1 MISPDFLLKDGLL
14 ARADL
19 KVPAFPATRVD
30 YDRVIPFKLGLL
42 QRAWELFKLK
52 RSRSMNEAFRK
63 FCRDQSFW
71 LRDFALFMAIKDR
84 QGPIHWIDW
93 PRELSHRK
101 PPALTEARRELADAI
116 QYQEFIQFIFAR
128 QLGALRNHARSRNVR
143 LIGDLPIFVSGDS
156 ADVWAN
162 PHLFKLDRNLQPTVV
177 AGVPPDLFSKTG
189 QRWGNPLY
197 DWAAM
202 KQDGY
207 RWWIERFL
215 AAMNQADL
223 VRIDH
228 FRGFAACWEIPAAC
242 PTAERGCWVQAPG
255 QDLFTTLQRELGALP
270 FIAEDLGVITPDV
283 EALRDYLHLPGM
295 RILQFAFGGDSSNI
309 YLPHNYTSN
318 TIVYTGTHDNDT
330 TESWYRSLARKDRD
344 VVKSYINAQKS
355 QNISTALIRLAWA
368 SVAKIAIVPLQD
380 LLALG
385 NESRMNIP
393 GQEKNNWQWRATK
406 RQVNARD
413 FIHLAQLNSIYGR
426 V

>member
-1 MISPDFLLKDGLL
+1 M
-14 ARADL
+14 
-19 KVPAFPATRVD
+19 
-30 YDRVIPFKLGLL
+30 LGSS
-42 QRAWELFKLK
+42 AGAGSFYNAAK
-52 RSRSMNEAFRK
+52 RT
-63 FCRDQSFW
+63 W
-71 LRDFALFMAIKDR
+71 
-84 QGPIHWIDW
+84 
-93 PRELSHRK
+93 
-101 PPALTEARRELADAI
+101 
-116 QYQEFIQFIFAR
+116 
-128 QLGALRNHARSRNVR
+128 
-143 LIGDLPIFVSGDS
+143 
-156 ADVWAN
+156 
-162 PHLFKLDRNLQPTVV
+162 
-177 AGVPPDLFSKTG
+177 
-189 QRWGNPLY
+189 
-197 DWAAM
+197 
-202 KQDGY
+202 
-207 RWWIERFL
+207 
-215 AAMNQADL
+215 
-223 VRIDH
+223 
-228 FRGFAACWEIPAAC
+228 
-242 PTAERGCWVQAPG
+242 
-255 QDLFTTLQRELGALP
+255 ALP